1 VSRRTARRL
10 RRVVQFGFLLFFLV
24 VGFATFQSFTPGR
37 AAEGL
42 FPFDPLAALTAMLAG
57 RTWITGMAWAFGTL
71 ALTVVLGRVWC
82 GWICPLG
89 TTLEY
94 VRFKSA
100 TRREARI
107 SPRWRTVKYVLLA
120 TIVVMAAFGSLSF
133 LVLDPI
139 TIFNR
144 TVATAVVPLIDGAVR
159 GIESLAGDVSWLSG
173 AVDWVNTSV
182 RGTVLPR
189 TQPFFWQGIVIG
201 GIFVAVMALNL
212 LADRF
217 WCRYLCPLGALLG
230 AFSKFA
236 LFRPL
241 VNESCSG
248 CRRCASA
255 CRLGAIE
262 VADVEETPAATE
274 GDPADAA
281 ITPAAEHAP
290 AAAASGARCPGGGT
304 TVVTSECT
312 MCLDCLVACPDGASM
327 RFGRA
332 RTTGPWQPYDPGR
345 REVLASTVL
354 GVGAVAL
361 LGTGPWQGERPRA
374 VLRPPGVTDEDD
386 FLSTCLRCGACVS
399 VCPTSG
405 LQPAGGQAGAAG
417 FWTPVLEP
425 RRGYCEYTCNACGT
439 VCPSDA
445 IPALRLSSKRQ
456 AVIGTAIIDRTRCL
470 PWSKDIACV
479 ICNEVCPVPGN
490 AVRLGQGKTVVMP
503 DGLEEFIAYPVV
515 RPGRCIGC
523 GTCEN
528 ACPVAGV
535 AAITV
540 RPLAELPPSSEGGSG
555 QGQGGGQGQAGGQGQ
570 GGGQGNGQR
579 NGGGQGEE
587 WSEPGQEY

>member
-1 VSRRTARRL
+1 MSRRSARRL
-10 RRVVQFGFLLFFLV
+10 RRAVQFGFLLFFLV

-42 FPFDPLAALTAMLAG
+42 FPFDPLAAFAAMLAG
-57 RTWITGMAWAFGTL
+57 RTWIGGMAWAFGTL

-100 TRREARI
+100 ARREARV
-107 SPRWRTVKYVLLA
+107 SPRWRTVKYVLLS
-120 TIVVMAAFGSLSF
+120 TIVVMAAFGSMSF

-144 TVATAVVPLIDGAVR
+144 TVATAVVPLVDGAVR
-159 GIESLAGDVSWLSG
+159 GIESLAGDVSRLSG
-173 AVDWVNTSV
+173 AVDWVNSSV

-189 TQPFFWQGIVIG
+189 TQPFFWQGVVIG
-201 GIFVAVMALNL
+201 GIFGAVVALNL

-262 VADVEETPAATE
+262 VADATDTPPATDDAPADAGITPEAGVEAPATAVDTPAAAVE
-274 GDPADAA
+274 
-281 ITPAAEHAP
+281 AP
-290 AAAASGARCPGGGT
+290 ATAAVDGPRCPGGSM

-312 MCLDCLVACPDGASM
+312 MCTDCLVACPDGASM

-332 RTTGPWQPYDPGR
+332 HTTGPWQPYDPGR
-345 REVLASTVL
+345 REVLASAVL

-386 FLSTCLRCGACVS
+386 FLSTCIRCGACVS

-425 RRGYCEYTCNACGT
+425 RRGYCEYTCTACGSI
-439 VCPSDA
+439 CPSD
-445 IPALRLSSKRQ
+445 
-456 AVIGTAIIDRTRCL
+456 
-470 PWSKDIACV
+470 
-479 ICNEVCPVPGN
+479 
-490 AVRLGQGKTVVMP
+490 
-503 DGLEEFIAYPVV
+503 
-515 RPGRCIGC
+515 
-523 GTCEN
+523 
-528 ACPVAGV
+528 
-535 AAITV
+535 
-540 RPLAELPPSSEGGSG
+540 
-555 QGQGGGQGQAGGQGQ
+555 
-570 GGGQGNGQR
+570 
-579 NGGGQGEE
+579 
-587 WSEPGQEY
+587 